1 MERVLLNKAQDM
13 RWIFVSDG
21 ESAPFVITFN
31 SFSWPREMTL
41 SEKMQLESK
50 PTKSKV
56 ILLLGNQ
63 RMVCSLAAVVKK
75 KDLETALEY
84 INEKNTKELSKVN
97 VSGILLPSQK
107 DYAMFYWKVFSI
119 IVLVAVC
126 FLFFSLCKN

>member
-1 MERVLLNKAQDM
+1 MERVLLNKAQELI
-13 RWIFVSDG
+13 WIFVSDG

-41 SEKMQLESK
+41 IEKMQLESK

-56 ILLLGNQ
+56 ILLLGHQ

-84 INEKNTKELSKVN
+84 INEENTK
-97 VSGILLPSQK
+97 
-107 DYAMFYWKVFSI
+107 
-119 IVLVAVC
+119 
-126 FLFFSLCKN
+126 